1 MVGPGGYRAAR
12 ALLLREPPPLKGTPV
27 RLGGE
32 TTLDAAL
39 RLACLLG
46 PGFLAIQGPPGT
58 GKSHTAARMICELAR
73 LGRGVGITA
82 NSHKVIRNLLD
93 KVVEASAEM
102 AVDLTCVQK
111 AKDIEGRPAL
121 TLLRQVE
128 RAPSRPSLEP

>member
-1 MVGPGGYRAAR
+1 MSRSGWRAKPR
-12 ALLLREPPPLKGTPV
+12 STS
-27 RLGGE
+27 
-32 TTLDAAL
+32 AL
-39 RLACLLG
+39 RLAGLLG

-73 LGRGVGITA
+73 LGRSVGITA

-93 KVVEASAEM
+93 KVVEAAGEM

-111 AKDIEGRPAL
+111 AADREDDLPS

-128 RAPSRPSLEP
+128 RAPSRPSSEP